1 MEENN
6 KGKPVFPPLVMPEDL
21 KPLYSNL
28 SRITHTPSEIVVD
41 FSALMPGVKPEVVSR
56 VIMSPVGAKMFFR
69 ALGENL
75 ARYEASY
82 GTIQMP
88 TSSVLAQN
96 LFKNVHFPDKSKDNN
111 EEEDE
116 PESEA

>member
-1 MEENN
+1 MDEKD
-6 KGKPVFPPLVMPEDL
+6 KGKLSFPPLIVPDDL
-21 KPLYSNL
+21 QPHYSNL

-41 FSALMPGVKPEVVSR
+41 FSALLPGAKPEVVSR

-82 GTIQMP
+82 GTIQLP
-88 TSSVLAQN
+88 TSSALAQN
-96 LFKNVHFPDKSKDNN
+96 LFRNVQFPDKSKESGD
-111 EEEDE
+111 EAE
-116 PESEA
+116 PESEE